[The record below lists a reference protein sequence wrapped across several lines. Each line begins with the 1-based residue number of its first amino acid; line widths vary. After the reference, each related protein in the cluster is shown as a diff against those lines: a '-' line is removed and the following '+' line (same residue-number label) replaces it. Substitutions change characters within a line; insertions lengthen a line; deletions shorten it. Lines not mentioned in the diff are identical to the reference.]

1 MNIRNIRNYS
11 ACVLAFCLLAM
22 TPDWSEAAVLTV
34 MNSNDTGAGSLRD
47 TIASASS
54 GDTIDFDAG
63 LAGSVIRFGSA
74 ITVDKD
80 LTIDGTGVPVTLSGD
95 SNGNGSADVQL
106 FVVAFEINFTLDHV
120 TLTKGL
126 GDVGGC
132 ILSTGRLFFYDSTVS
147 ACHAS
152 AAGGGIYATYAT
164 ISGSTINGNSGDQG
178 GGIYVASSALI
189 VNSTIYGNTAATDGG
204 GIQGRVTAGVQL
216 YNTTV
221 MANSAPL
228 TAGGGIA
235 TRGPLDLV
243 NTIIAGST
251 GADCKLESGGSIGTN
266 TSNLIEDASCPA
278 AFSGDPMLSP
288 LGNYGGPTQ
297 TAPPMNGSLANDHGD
312 ETYCLASPTGGVDQ
326 RGITRP
332 VGSGCDIGATEEQNI
347 LYVTAGGDDDDGTC
361 DAHCTLREAMNAA
374 AAAFGPNLIRFADT
388 TFITLESSLPQI
400 HKTLTIDGAGQYVV
414 ITGVDETNV
423 PVQVFSIDGG
433 TVEMNGLQIQGGGA
447 VAGGAIMVDSAT
459 LAIEGCSFN
468 NNVAIDGGVIHAS
481 SSTLAIE
488 GSSFSNNVAG
498 TGGAIYVS
506 SSTLSVLDSYFAGNG
521 ADSDGGAVYST
532 NSATSIRNS
541 TFSASFSNS
550 ITGGAITLD
559 TGSLELTNS
568 TLSYNSVGL
577 VRLASGGNLS
587 IVNNIIA
594 NSLHADCLSTAFAVN
609 HHNLIED
616 GSCNPAL
623 SGDPNLAG
631 DPDDNGGPT
640 YTLKL
645 NVPSSAIDAGDD
657 TTCHLLGDRD
667 QRGFP
672 RPVGA
677 HCDLG
682 AYEAGIP
689 VCGNGLVEYGEIC
702 DDGNVANGDCCS
714 STCTFEADGAPCW
727 EDGVGC
733 TVDECDSV
741 GRCLHTADDSACD
754 DGTLCTR
761 DYCNV
766 ESGCESDDTP
776 QTCDNDAPGG
786 ATLSLA
792 NSDDAG
798 KRAVSFKWGKAGFA
812 KEDLG
817 SPTTDTA
824 YELCVYDANGLV
836 IFLQPLAGNATC
848 EDESCWSETTKGF
861 KYKDRRKP
869 APGDGISGIAGTSST
884 TGSGKVQ
891 LKAKG
896 STIPTF
902 ALGDGLE
909 GTVVAQVRTSD
920 ASCWQA
926 SFGADEIKSNGA
938 AKFAASYKAP

>member
-1 MNIRNIRNYS
+1 M
-11 ACVLAFCLLAM
+11 
-22 TPDWSEAAVLTV
+22 
-34 MNSNDTGAGSLRD
+34 
-47 TIASASS
+47 
-54 GDTIDFDAG
+54 
-63 LAGSVIRFGSA
+63 
-74 ITVDKD
+74 
-80 LTIDGTGVPVTLSGD
+80 
-95 SNGNGSADVQL
+95 GNGSADVQL
-106 FVVAFEINFTLDHV
+106 FIVSFEIDFTLDHV

-126 GDVGGC
+126 GGVGGC
-132 ILSTGRLFFYDSTVS
+132 IQSTGQLFLYDSTVS

-152 AAGGGIYATYAT
+152 GAGGGIYATYAT

-204 GIQGRVTAGVQL
+204 GIQGRLTAGVQL

-228 TAGGGIA
+228 TTGGGIA
-235 TRGPLDLV
+235 IRGPLDLI

-251 GADCKLESGGSIGTN
+251 GADCKLGSGGSIGTN

-278 AFSGDPMLSP
+278 ALSGDPMLSP

-312 ETYCLASPTGGVDQ
+312 DTYCLASPAGGVDQ

-347 LYVTAGGDDDDGTC
+347 LYVTAGWDDDDGTC

-388 TFITLESSLPQI
+388 TFVPLGSSLPQI
-400 HKTLTIDGAGQYVV
+400 HKDLTIDGAGQYVV
-414 ITGVDETNV
+414 ITGINMETSV
-423 PVQVFSIDGG
+423 PFQVFSIDGG
-433 TVEMNGLQIQGGGA
+433 TVEMNGLRIQGGA
-447 VAGGAIMVDSAT
+447 ATAGGAIMVDSAT
-459 LAIEGCSFN
+459 LAIQGCWFN
-468 NNVAIDGGVIHAS
+468 NNGAD
-481 SSTLAIE
+481 
-488 GSSFSNNVAG
+488 N
-498 TGGAIYVS
+498 GGAIYAS
-506 SSTLSVLDSYFAGNG
+506 SSTLSVLDSYFELNG
-521 ADSDGGAVYST
+521 ATYDGGAVYST

-541 TFSASFSNS
+541 TFSSNVSNS
-550 ITGGAITLD
+550 FTGGAITLD

-577 VRLASGGNLS
+577 VRLAASGNLS

-594 NSLHADCLSTAFAVN
+594 NSFYADCSSTAFAVN

-623 SGDPNLAG
+623 SGDPNLAEY
-631 DPDDNGGPT
+631 PDDNGGPT

-657 TTCHLLGDRD
+657 ITCHLLGDRD
-667 QRGFP
+667 QRGIP
-672 RPVGA
+672 RPNGA

-682 AYEAGIP
+682 AYEANIP
-689 VCGNGLVEYGEIC
+689 VCGNGTVEYGEIC

-798 KRAVSFKWGKAGFA
+798 TRAVSFKWGKAAFA

-836 IFLQPLAGNATC
+836 LFLQPLAGNATC
-848 EDESCWSETTKGF
+848 EDKSCWSETTKGF
-861 KYKDRRKP
+861 KYKDGRKP
-869 APGDGISGIAGTSST
+869 APGDGISGIAVTSST

-909 GTVVAQVRTSD
+909 GTVVAQVRTSN

-926 SFGADEIKSNGA
+926 SFGTDEIKSNDA